1 MSSNVAGRI
10 VTAVHGV
17 RKAADDPAF
26 YAPMSQFPFPSAVVV
41 VSMSGS
47 DPLAV
52 ERAIRA
58 EMRKLNPS
66 MAVDFELA
74 SDVVQNTFLAI
85 WTQARTFDSSRGQP
99 STWILTMTHH
109 KAVDMVRREE
119 RRRAEPLDDAPAAA
133 DPEPAVE
140 HQAWLGVAREQ
151 IAAALARLP
160 DPHREVIELA
170 YFAGYTQSELAERLA
185 VPIGTVK
192 SRTFAAM
199 NALREALAALGM
211 RPEDE
216 WNTSTS

>member
-1 MSSNVAGRI
+1 
-10 VTAVHGV
+10 
-17 RKAADDPAF
+17 
-26 YAPMSQFPFPSAVVV
+26 
-41 VSMSGS
+41 
-47 DPLAV
+47 
-52 ERAIRA
+52 
-58 EMRKLNPS
+58 
-66 MAVDFELA
+66 
-74 SDVVQNTFLAI
+74 
-85 WTQARTFDSSRGQP
+85 
-99 STWILTMTHH
+99 
-109 KAVDMVRREE
+109 VRREE
-119 RRRAEPLDDAPAAA
+119 RRRTEPLDDVPASP

-151 IAAALARLP
+151 IASALARLP

-199 NALREALAALGM
+199 NALREALAAVGM